1 MRTHVPVSVSLPP
14 DLFAA
19 AEKRATALGFKRA
32 TYIQQLILADLRR
45 QKTEGGVVGLTLA
58 TTTFQPQRASDVTP
72 GASARQ
78 GKAGPAKAAKKPAAK
93 AAAKKPAAPVKKAK
107 KKPGRR

>member
-1 MRTHVPVSVSLPP
+1 MRTHMPVSVSLPP

-19 AEKRATALGFKRA
+19 AEKRAAQLGFKRA

-45 QKTEGGVVGLTLA
+45 QKTEGPSGGAGGLNLA
-58 TTTFQPQRASDVTP
+58 TTTFSQGSRGSDKAP

-78 GKAGPAKAAKKPAAK
+78 GKTGAKKAAKKAVKSAPARKPAAK
-93 AAAKKPAAPVKKAK
+93 KKS
-107 KKPGRR
+107 RR